1 MINYNKKEVKLQL
14 IEIVKKC
21 KKVNSVDDLVNH
33 LDWLIELARED
44 VFNITKSKKIYFSD
58 FDYFFN
64 EAVLL
69 LKNQLKK
76 THLRAVNNFFKNG
89 IFENALKWIISR
101 IINNMKNISTNPR
114 YKLYLDLKIE
124 ELNEHIT
131 GINEIEKI
139 IIEESLKK
147 LNYKLIKNQILEL
160 INNMHHSDEFDN
172 FDLKY
177 LIEKFNVKLDTEYQK
192 LNIKTENINGNNLQL
207 IFDFN

>member
-21 KKVNSVDDLVNH
+21 KKVNSFDDLLKH

-76 THLRAVNNFFKNG
+76 THLRAVNNFFKNE
-89 IFENALKWIISR
+89 ILEDALKWMISR
-101 IINNMKNISTNPR
+101 IINNMKNISTNSR

-124 ELNEHIT
+124 ELNEYII

-147 LNYKLIKNQILEL
+147 LNYKLIKNQILKL
-160 INNMHHSDEFDN
+160 INNIHHSDEFDN

-192 LNIKTENINGNNLQL
+192 LNIKSENINGNNLQL

>member
-1 MINYNKKEVKLQL
+1 MQL

-21 KKVNSVDDLVNH
+21 KKVNSFDDLLKH

-76 THLRAVNNFFKNG
+76 IHLRAVNNFFKNE
-89 IFENALKWIISR
+89 ILEDALKWMISR
-101 IINNMKNISTNPR
+101 IINNMKNISTNSR

-124 ELNEHIT
+124 ELNEYIT

-147 LNYKLIKNQILEL
+147 LNYKLIKNQILKL
-160 INNMHHSDEFDN
+160 INNIHHSDEFDN

-177 LIEKFNVKLDTEYQK
+177 LIEKFNVKLDIEYQK
-192 LNIKTENINGNNLQL
+192 LNIKSENINGNNLQL

>member
-14 IEIVKKC
+14 VEIVKKC
-21 KKVNSVDDLVNH
+21 KKINSVDDLLKH

-89 IFENALKWIISR
+89 ILENALKWIISR
-101 IINNMKNISTNPR
+101 IINNMKNISTDPR

-124 ELNEHIT
+124 ELNEYIT
-131 GINEIEKI
+131 GNNEIEKI

-147 LNYKLIKNQILEL
+147 LNYKLIKNQILKL
-160 INNMHHSDEFDN
+160 INNMHYTDEFDN

-177 LIEKFNVKLDTEYQK
+177 LIEKFNVKLDIEYQK